1 MSSVRLVARLAAGLA
16 VAALLLVPPARLE
29 GRPAVVRPSCSGAQA
44 VAEGQPCCFTNPQ
57 YTGKCVVQPGA
68 GETCASI
75 LDYLNNP
82 QAQGKSYCGNTTV
95 RGGWAQ
101 ADCGEK
107 KSEPV
112 PQDAE
117 RR

>member
-1 MSSVRLVARLAAGLA
+1 MSSFRILARLAVGLA
-16 VAALLLVPPARLE
+16 VVSLMLVPSVRIEA
-29 GRPAVVRPSCSGAQA
+29 RPAAAHPSCAGAQA

-75 LDYLNNP
+75 LAYLNNP
-82 QAQGKSYCGNTTV
+82 QAQGKNYCDNTSV
-95 RGGWAQ
+95 RGGWQ
-101 ADCGEK
+101 LVDCAEK
-107 KSEPV
+107 KSGP
-112 PQDAE
+112 PPGATD